1 MYTPKKIS
9 FDRDKLLR
17 GLRTMSSAVEST
29 LGPGG
34 RPVIIESENH
44 LRGITVTKD
53 GVTVAK
59 SINLQDAEENLAV
72 RMMREASERTATEA
86 GDGTTTAVVLTQA
99 LIDSYLGCEEC
110 LSRNP
115 ILFFREL
122 EEQYDLAEK
131 FLRAQSKRLTKS
143 SLRQV
148 ATISANNDTELG
160 GIIAKAYGEV
170 GKGGLVTVENS
181 DSHET
186 YYEVTEGIRFSR
198 GYRSSVFVNDAK
210 RDECVLDD
218 CRVFVSDVEVSNVLQ
233 IEGILRAA
241 VKGGWRV
248 LFVGSFSQQVMN
260 TLAANVVRNGLKFCV
275 VEPPEFGWK
284 QKELMADL
292 ALVTGA
298 TYFSEETGDSFS
310 SAGGEALG
318 YAKKV
323 IVGRDSTVIIRDEAH
338 IDSGVI
344 SSRVDELNSAHRYA
358 KTSNERDFLLKRI
371 ATLSGGIGVI
381 YVGGNTDLEQK
392 ERYDRVDDA
401 VCAVRAALEGGV
413 LPGGGT
419 SLYSASKCLTGLAG
433 DCLARA
439 MRTPLAKIVENVGQ
453 SLDDILPQMDLPN
466 GIGYDAKALEP
477 VNLHEAGI
485 LDPVKVTV
493 SALRSAVTV
502 ATTILTSNAIITS
515 AREYVKED

>member
-1 MYTPKKIS
+1 MHKRIS
-9 FDRDKLLR
+9 FDRERLLSGLKKLS
-17 GLRTMSSAVEST
+17 TAVEST

-34 RPVIIESENH
+34 RPVIIESESH

-59 SINLQDAEENLAV
+59 SISLPDAEENLAV

-143 SLRQV
+143 SLKQV
-148 ATISANNDTELG
+148 ATISANNDAELG
-160 GIIAKAYGEV
+160 GVIAKAYGEV

-198 GYRSSVFVNDAK
+198 GYRSPVFVNDAK

-218 CRVFVSDVEVSNVLQ
+218 CRIFVSDVEVSNVLQ
-233 IEGILRAA
+233 IENILRAA

-284 QKELMADL
+284 QKELMSDL

-298 TYFSEETGDSFS
+298 TYFSEETGDSFA
-310 SAGGEALG
+310 SANGDSLG

-344 SSRVDELNSAHRYA
+344 TSRIDELNDAHRYS

-419 SLYSASKCLTGLAG
+419 SLYGASKCLTGLAG

-439 MRTPLAKIVENVGQ
+439 MRKPMEKIVENVGQ
-453 SLDDILPQMDLPN
+453 ALTDILPQMDLSR
-466 GIGYDAKALEP
+466 GIGYDAKTGDF
-477 VNLHEAGI
+477 VDMRDAGI

-502 ATTILTSNAIITS
+502 ATTILTSNAIIT
-515 AREYVKED
+515 REHTQEN